1 MLRRGGSLV
10 WSLPWQRFCPGA
22 GWLLNEKPLP
32 PDRLQKQIVG
42 LTDRVFVCASQSAA
56 AVNNIALLSSA
67 MVSLSADREA
77 YGPEEAARWLRC
89 WKSGFPL
96 FQHHPPAMP
105 ADSRFGRPAYGVG
118 YHDSKALPYI

>member
-1 MLRRGGSLV
+1 MATS
-10 WSLPWQRFCPGA
+10 
-22 GWLLNEKPLP
+22 EKPLP

-77 YGPEEAARWLRC
+77 YGIFRARKRAHGT
-89 WKSGFPL
+89 S
-96 FQHHPPAMP
+96 
-105 ADSRFGRPAYGVG
+105 S
-118 YHDSKALPYI
+118 